1 MAEGAHGRL
10 YGFFDLRRSY
20 DGAEV
25 WAMFIEP
32 GLKRTGVGR
41 ALGHKLETC
50 ARSMG
55 VERISL
61 LAETPSRCLPRL
73 TKSLTPRASSGSMMA

>member
-1 MAEGAHGRL
+1 
-10 YGFFDLRRSY
+10 
-20 DGAEV
+20 
-25 WAMFIEP
+25 MFIEP

-61 LAETPSRCLPRL
+61 LAETRSRWLPRL
-73 TKSLTPRASSGSMMA
+73 TKSLTISG